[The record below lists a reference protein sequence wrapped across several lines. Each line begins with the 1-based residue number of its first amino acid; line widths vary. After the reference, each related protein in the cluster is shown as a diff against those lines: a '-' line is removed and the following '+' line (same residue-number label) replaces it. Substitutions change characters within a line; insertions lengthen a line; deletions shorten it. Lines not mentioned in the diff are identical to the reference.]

1 MKLFGTD
8 GIRGVVGGP
17 AISALSVL
25 KIGFAYG
32 KFLKERFKST
42 SNPKII
48 IGKDTRISGY
58 MLESALESGLLA
70 SGVDIILAG
79 PLPTPAISHLVL
91 SLRLQ
96 GGVVISA
103 SHNPYE
109 DNGLKF
115 FDEFGNKLNDIS
127 EDIIEKNYQNINYET
142 PSNFLGKAQR
152 IEDGVGRYIEFCKNS
167 FSKSFN
173 LKNFKLL
180 IDCANGATYQIAP
193 KIFFELGANVDLCN
207 VSPDGKNINLNCGVL
222 NPKLLI
228 EKMKNSNY
236 DYAIGFDGDGDRVI
250 FIDKG
255 GEVYNGD
262 KLLYVLANFLKS
274 SGKLKNSGV
283 VGTQMTNMGIEKKFQ
298 QKNIQ
303 FTRTKVGDR
312 YIIEELN
319 NRNWFLGGE
328 SSGHI
333 VNFPFHVTGD
343 GILSSLQILNII
355 NLTGQGL
362 SEHCGDLKIYPQKM
376 RNVKLMN
383 ISNFK
388 ITEELEKLTEK
399 IKQKNDGKIR
409 ILIRPSGTEPV
420 IRILIE
426 GEDDASFEDILDQI
440 EKKIKEL

>member
-8 GIRGVVGGP
+8 GIRGVVGGS

-32 KFLKERFKST
+32 KFLKTRFKSKV
-42 SNPKII
+42 NPKII

-103 SHNPYE
+103 SHNFYE

-127 EDIIEKNYQNINYET
+127 EKTIEENYQNINYET

-167 FSKSFN
+167 FTKSFN
-173 LKNFKLL
+173 LKKFKLL

-193 KIFFELGANVDLCN
+193 KVFFELGANVDLCN

-222 NPKLLI
+222 NPKVLI
-228 EKMKNSNY
+228 EKMGNSNY

-262 KLLYVLANFLKS
+262 KLLYVIANFLNS
-274 SGKLKNSGV
+274 SGKLKNAGV
-283 VGTQMTNMGIEKKFQ
+283 VGTLMTNLGIEEKFKQKK
-298 QKNIQ
+298 IQ

-319 NRNWFLGGE
+319 KRNWFLGGE

-355 NLTGQGL
+355 NLTGKSL
-362 SEHCGDLKIYPQKM
+362 SEHCRDLKIYPQKM
-376 RNVKLMN
+376 RNIKLKN
-383 ISNFK
+383 ITSFK
-388 ITEELEKLTEK
+388 ITDRLENLIEA
-399 IKQKNDGKIR
+399 IKQKNNGKIR

-420 IRILIE
+420 LRILVE
-426 GEDDASFEDILDQI
+426 GQDDSLFDDILNQI

>member
-262 KLLYVLANFLKS
+262 KLLYVLANFLNS
-274 SGKLKNSGV
+274 SGKLNNLGV
-283 VGTQMTNMGIEKKFQ
+283 VGTQMTNLGIEKKFQ

-355 NLTGQGL
+355 NLTGKGL

-376 RNVKLMN
+376 RNVKLKN

-388 ITEELEKLTEK
+388 ITEELEKLIEK

-426 GEDDASFEDILDQI
+426 GENDTSFEDILNQI